1 MLAIQLVEVCVILG
15 VMLGAVP
22 PVPVAALGDQQLL
35 VCELAL
41 RRRCRI
47 SMFGKK
53 IARGGKII
61 PCAIVLRRPDPDIK
75 VGVDPRTRRQ
85 LLQWSEVLIAVSLD
99 RL

>member
-15 VMLGAVP
+15 VVFGAIP
-22 PVPVAALGDQQLL
+22 PIPVAALGDQQLL

-47 SMFGKK
+47 SMLSKK
-53 IARGGKII
+53 IARRGKII
-61 PCAIVLRRPDPDIK
+61 PGAIVLRRPDPDIK

-85 LLQWSEVLIAVSLD
+85 LLQWSEVLLTVPLD
-99 RL
+99 RF